1 MEKKMNARTRSGLA
15 FAKKLIPRVKD
26 DSSPIKNMQR
36 LMRRMLKRKI
46 HPAELEVKIHKSDGQ
61 KQPSAVELI
70 SNVGNDA
77 YESVSLLPIQ
87 GAPCVH

>member
-1 MEKKMNARTRSGLA
+1 
-15 FAKKLIPRVKD
+15 
-26 DSSPIKNMQR
+26 
-36 LMRRMLKRKI
+36 MRRMLKRKI

-70 SNVGNDA
+70 SNVENDA

-87 GAPCVH
+87 GTYHSLSFKDGMCFHTNKIQH